1 MMPTK
6 AEVIASS
13 NIIKKLRM
21 LHLNQHLI
29 RIIIA
34 THDRIFFKANAGI
47 MTRLN
52 MLVDDD
58 EMRTSP
64 LSGGPHDMI
73 FKLSP
78 CSSLNNRTS
87 YRENKRPS
95 LQVVVGRGADG
106 YYYGDADIDLGSPS
120 MDVVS
125 FITHMAELLTP
136 GPTNHAQLQKK
147 IDKQFEKWE
156 EQNA

>member
-1 MMPTK
+1 MTTA

-13 NIIKKLRM
+13 NITKKLKM
-21 LHLNQHLI
+21 LHLDSYII

-34 THDRIFFKANAGI
+34 THDRIFFKASVDMIAH
-47 MTRLN
+47 LN
-52 MLVDDD
+52 TLVDTD
-58 EMRTSP
+58 EMKESP

-78 CSSLNNRTS
+78 CSSLKKRKS

-95 LQVVVGRGADG
+95 LQVVAGIGADSFC
-106 YYYGDADIDLGSPS
+106 YGDADIDLGSPS

-125 FITHMAELLTP
+125 FLTHMGELITP
-136 GPTNHAQLQKK
+136 GPTNHSQLQKK
-147 IDKQFEKWE
+147 IDKQFKAWE
-156 EQNA
+156 QQNV